1 MSSIARRAAEDH
13 HSPFERKHCFTLI
26 ELLVVIAII
35 AILAGMLLP
44 ALNAAR
50 DKAKSIQCVSNLRQ
64 IGTGLIGYTADNQ
77 DYLPPVNINFNA
89 RWLRFY
95 LYTYTGTKECETRQ
109 RGLWFCPSSE
119 ILKPKLKNSEYH
131 NSYTSVSG
139 KNKSVGEE

>member
-1 MSSIARRAAEDH
+1 MNNFSSFIAMSSIARRAAEDH

-95 LYTYTGTKECETRQ
+95 LYTYTGTKEYETRQ
-109 RGLWFCPSSE
+109 RGLWF
-119 ILKPKLKNSEYH
+119 
-131 NSYTSVSG
+131 
-139 KNKSVGEE
+139 